1 MTKQDGRKLDHK
13 SLETL
18 RLIAVR
24 RVVEDGESP
33 SAVMRSLGL
42 CRTSIYPWL
51 RKHKKKGPEALLMHK
66 ASGPKP
72 KLDGK
77 QRRQVR
83 RWIIGKDPRQY
94 GFDFGLWTRQIVARL
109 IEERFGVSL
118 KLTAVGR
125 LLASLDITPQKPLR
139 RAYER
144 DPKAVEEWLKER
156 YPRLRRR
163 ARKHGA
169 TIFFLDEAGF
179 SSEPNL
185 GKTYGLKGQTPVV
198 KTTEAAEGNSGGR
211 WVGEPGQRQKV
222 NAISAVSA
230 RGGFWSQ
237 VYTGM
242 FNAGRFVEFLKAFR
256 RGGRGKVFM
265 VVDGHP
271 SHRAKVVA
279 AYVAACRG
287 DLELHFLPPY
297 APDLNPDEFV
307 WQYAKTNGV
316 AKKPLRRNESLKER
330 VTQDLANIKANQHL
344 VRSFFM
350 GQSVVYAKD

>member
-1 MTKQDGRKLDHK
+1 MPKQDGRKLDHQ

-24 RVVEDGESP
+24 RAVEDGESP
-33 SAVMRSLGL
+33 SEVMRSLGL

-51 RKHKKKGPEALLMHK
+51 RRHQKKGEAALLLRK
-66 ASGPKP
+66 ARGPKP
-72 KLDGK
+72 KLDGR
-77 QRRQVR
+77 QRQQVR

-94 GFDFGLWTRQIVARL
+94 GFDFGLWTRQIVAQL
-109 IEERFGVSL
+109 IAEKFGVSL
-118 KLTAVGR
+118 QLTAVGR

-144 DPKAVEEWLKER
+144 DPQAVEEWLQKS

-185 GKTYGLKGQTPVV
+185 GRTYGLKGRTPVV
-198 KTTEAAEGNSGGR
+198 KTT
-211 WVGEPGQRQKV
+211 GQRQKV

-230 RGGFWSQ
+230 KGGFWCQ

-242 FNAGRFVEFLKAFR
+242 LNAGRFVEFLKAFR
-256 RGGRGKVFM
+256 RGGRGKVYL

-316 AKKPLRRNESLKER
+316 AKKPLAKNESLRER
-330 VTQDLANIKANQHL
+330 VETDLTAIKAQPHL
-344 VRSFFM
+344 VRSFFHAP
-350 GQSVVYAKD
+350 SVGYAADW

>member
-1 MTKQDGRKLDHK
+1 MPKQDGRKLDHQ
-13 SLETL
+13 SLEML
-18 RLIAVR
+18 RLLAVR

-33 SAVMRSLGL
+33 SEVMRSLGL

-51 RKHKKKGPEALLMHK
+51 RRHQKKGAAALLLRK
-66 ASGPKP
+66 ARGPKP
-72 KLDGK
+72 KLNGQ

-83 RWIIGKDPRQY
+83 GWIIGKDPRQY

-109 IEERFGVSL
+109 IAEKFGISL
-118 KLTAVGR
+118 QLTAVGR

-144 DPKAVEEWLKER
+144 DPQAVEEWLAQQ

-185 GKTYGLKGQTPVV
+185 GRTYGLKGQTPVV
-198 KTTEAAEGNSGGR
+198 KTT
-211 WVGEPGQRQKV
+211 GQRQKV
-222 NAISAVSA
+222 SAISAVSA
-230 RGGFWSQ
+230 RGGFWCQ

-242 FNAGRFVEFLKAFR
+242 LNAGRFVEFLKAFR
-256 RGGRGKVFM
+256 RGGRGKVFL

-287 DLELHFLPPY
+287 ELELHFLPPY

-316 AKKPLRRNESLKER
+316 AKKPLARNESLRER
-330 VTQDLANIKANQHL
+330 VATDLKAIKAQPKL
-344 VRSFFM
+344 VRSFFHAP
-350 GQSVVYAKD
+350 SVVYAAD

>member
-1 MTKQDGRKLDHK
+1 MSKQDGRKLDHK

-18 RLIAVR
+18 RVIAVR
-24 RVVEDGESP
+24 RVVEDGENP
-33 SAVMRSLGL
+33 SEVMRSLGL

-51 RKHKKKGPEALLMHK
+51 RKHKKKGHAALLMRK
-66 ASGPKP
+66 SCGPKP
-72 KLDGK
+72 KLNNK
-77 QRRQVR
+77 QRQQVR

-94 GFDFGLWTRQIVARL
+94 GFDFGLWTRQIVAQL
-109 IEERFGVSL
+109 MAEKFGIKL
-118 KLTAVGR
+118 KLTAIGR

-144 DPKAVEEWLKER
+144 DPQAVAQWLKQD

-163 ARKHGA
+163 ARRHGA

-185 GKTYGLKGQTPVV
+185 GRTYGLKGHTPVV
-198 KTTEAAEGNSGGR
+198 KTT
-211 WVGEPGQRQKV
+211 GQRQRV

-230 RGGFWSQ
+230 KGGFWSQ
-237 VYTGM
+237 VYDGM
-242 FNAGRFVEFLKAFR
+242 FNAGRFVEFLKDFR

-279 AYVAACRG
+279 AYVMACG
-287 DLELHFLPPY
+287 GELELHFLPPY

-316 AKKPLRRNESLKER
+316 AKKPLKQNESLKQR
-330 VTQDLANIKANQHL
+330 VKNDLAAIKAKPKL
-344 VRSFFM
+344 VRSFF
-350 GQSVVYAKD
+350 GAQSVGYAKD

>member
-1 MTKQDGRKLDHK
+1 MSKQDGRKLDHK

-18 RLIAVR
+18 RIIAVR
-24 RVVEDGESP
+24 RVVEDKEKP
-33 SAVMRSLGL
+33 SEVMRSLGL

-51 RKHKKKGPEALLMHK
+51 RKHKKKGQPALLMRK
-66 ASGPKP
+66 ASGPKA
-72 KLDGK
+72 KLSEK
-77 QRRQVR
+77 QRQKVR
-83 RWIIGKDPRQY
+83 GWIIGKDPRQY
-94 GFDFGLWTRQIVARL
+94 GFDFGLWTRQIIAQL
-109 IEERFGVSL
+109 IEEKFDISL

-125 LLASLDITPQKPLR
+125 LLASLNITPQKPLR

-144 DPKAVEEWLKER
+144 DPEAVQQWINQD
-156 YPRLRRR
+156 YPRLRKR

-185 GKTYGLKGQTPVV
+185 GRTYGLKGKTPIVS
-198 KTTEAAEGNSGGR
+198 TT
-211 WVGEPGQRQKV
+211 GQRQKV
-222 NAISAVSA
+222 SAISAVSSK
-230 RGGFWSQ
+230 GGFWSQ

-242 FNAGRFVEFLKAFR
+242 LNAGRFVEFLKNFR
-256 RGGRGKVFM
+256 RGGRGKVFL

-271 SHRAKVVA
+271 SHRAKMVA
-279 AYVAACRG
+279 GYVASCRG

-316 AKKPLRRNESLKER
+316 AKKPLKKNESLKER
-330 VTQDLANIKANQHL
+330 VKRDMADIKAKPKL
-344 VRSFFM
+344 VRSFF
-350 GQSVVYAKD
+350 GADSVVYAKD

>member
-1 MTKQDGRKLDHK
+1 MAKQDGRKLDHRT
-13 SLETL
+13 LETL
-18 RLIAVR
+18 RLLAVR
-24 RVVEDGESP
+24 RVVEDEEKP
-33 SAVMRSLGL
+33 SEVMRSPGL

-51 RKHKKKGPEALLMHK
+51 RKHKRQGAAALRMSK

-72 KLDGK
+72 KLNGK
-77 QRRQVR
+77 QRQQVS

-94 GFDFGLWTRQIVARL
+94 GFDFGLWTRQIVAELVR
-109 IEERFGVSL
+109 EKFGISL

-125 LLASLDITPQKPLR
+125 LLASMGITPQKPLR

-144 DPKAVEEWLKER
+144 DPKAVAQWIEQD

-163 ARKHGA
+163 ARRHGA

-185 GKTYGLKGQTPVV
+185 GRTYGLKGATPVV
-198 KTTEAAEGNSGGR
+198 KTT
-211 WVGEPGQRQKV
+211 GQRQKV
-222 NAISAVSA
+222 SAISAVSA

-237 VYTGM
+237 VYSGM
-242 FNAGRFVEFLKAFR
+242 LNAARFVEFLKAFR
-256 RGGRGKVFM
+256 RGGRGKVLL

-287 DLELHFLPPY
+287 ELELHFLPPY

-307 WQYAKTNGV
+307 WQHAKTNGV
-316 AKKPLRRNESLKER
+316 AKKPLKKNESLRQR
-330 VTQDLANIKANQHL
+330 VESDMANIKSQPKL
-344 VRSFFM
+344 VRSFF
-350 GQSVVYAKD
+350 GAASVVYARD

>member
-1 MTKQDGRKLDHK
+1 MSKQDGRGIDHK

-18 RLIAVR
+18 RFIAVR
-24 RVVEDGESP
+24 RVLEDGEKP
-33 SAVMRSLGL
+33 SEVMRSLGL

-51 RKHKKKGPEALLMHK
+51 RKRKKKGASALLMRK
-66 ASGPKP
+66 ALGPKP
-72 KLDGK
+72 MLNAK
-77 QRRQVR
+77 QCAQVR
-83 RWIIGKDPRQY
+83 RWIIGKDPRQH
-94 GFDFGLWTRQIVARL
+94 GFDFGLWTRQIVAQL
-109 IEERFGVSL
+109 IAERFGIEI

-125 LLASLDITPQKPLR
+125 LLARLDITPQKPLR

-144 DPKAVEEWLKER
+144 DPEAVTQWIEHD

-185 GKTYGLKGQTPVV
+185 GRTYGLKGQTPVV
-198 KTTEAAEGNSGGR
+198 ETT
-211 WVGEPGQRQKV
+211 GQRQKI

-230 RGGFWSQ
+230 KGGFWSQ

-242 FNAGRFVEFLKAFR
+242 FNAARFVGFLKEFR
-256 RGGRGKVFM
+256 RGGRGRVFL

-271 SHRAKVVA
+271 SHHAKVVA
-279 AYVAACRG
+279 TYVAACRG

-307 WQYAKTNGV
+307 WQYAKTNGTS
-316 AKKPLRRNESLKER
+316 KKPLKKNESLKER
-330 VTQDLANIKANQHL
+330 VQRDLAAIKAKPKL
-344 VRSFFM
+344 LRSFFNAK
-350 GQSVVYAKD
+350 SVAYAKD

>member
-1 MTKQDGRKLDHK
+1 M
-13 SLETL
+13 
-18 RLIAVR
+18 IAVR
-24 RVVEDGESP
+24 RVVEDGEQP

-51 RKHKKKGPEALLMHK
+51 RKHQKKGPAALLLRK
-66 ASGPKP
+66 ACGPKP
-72 KLDGK
+72 KLNGK
-77 QRRQVR
+77 QRQQVR

-94 GFDFGLWTRQIVARL
+94 GFNFGLWTRQIVAQV
-109 IEERFGVSL
+109 IEDKLGISL

-125 LLASLDITPQKPLR
+125 LLARLEITPQKPLR

-144 DPKAVEEWLKER
+144 DPKEVKKWLEEK

-185 GKTYGLKGQTPVV
+185 GRTYGLKGKTPVV
-198 KTTEAAEGNSGGR
+198 QTT
-211 WVGEPGQRQKV
+211 GQRQKV
-222 NAISAVSA
+222 SAISAVSA
-230 RGGFWSQ
+230 KGGFWSQ

-242 FNAGRFVEFLKAFR
+242 FNAGRFVQFLKDFR
-256 RGGRGKVFM
+256 RGGRGKIFL

-287 DLELHFLPPY
+287 ELELHFLPPY

-307 WQYAKTNGV
+307 WQYTKTNGV

-330 VTQDLANIKANQHL
+330 VTQDLANIKANQNL

-350 GQSVVYAKD
+350 AESVVYAKD